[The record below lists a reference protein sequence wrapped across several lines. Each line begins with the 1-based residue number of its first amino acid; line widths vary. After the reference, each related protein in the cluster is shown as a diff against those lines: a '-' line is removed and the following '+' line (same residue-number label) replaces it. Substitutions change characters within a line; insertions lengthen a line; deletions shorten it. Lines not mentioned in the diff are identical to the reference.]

1 MILTMFSNLLLLFC
15 LICHSGTP
23 RAGTK
28 LLHVTGKRGDSVILP
43 CEFEARQISHYSL
56 SSWSKTIYGCE
67 NEECESENGRVFKQG
82 NCDVVIKDLSF
93 SDAGKYVLRIYYNNA
108 QSMLERLTLEYYLHI
123 QDEISVKMG
132 EELKLDVL
140 LNNTEKVVHQN
151 KMSSEWTVVW
161 KREAGVRSDR
171 LTVRDGN
178 LTINALTVTDAGT
191 YRVLDFDDE
200 ILITVT
206 VTGSGTDAKEN
217 HTDDKT
223 ADTKQVSVLDWIMFI
238 GTSLSMLMIVLALI
252 IVMSRNHRIC
262 RYMYLKFGY
271 NDYR

>member
-15 LICHSGTP
+15 FICHSGTP

-28 LLHVTGKRGDSVILP
+28 LLHVTGKKGDSVILP
-43 CEFEARQISHYSL
+43 CEFGARQISHFYL

-140 LNNTEKVVHQN
+140 LTDTEKVVHQN

-161 KREAGVRSDR
+161 ERRAGVRSDR

-178 LTINALTVTDAGT
+178 LTINELTVTDEGI
-191 YRVLDFDDE
+191 YQVLDFDDE

-206 VTGSGTDAKEN
+206 VTGSGTDSKEN

-223 ADTKQVSVLDWIMFI
+223 DDTKQVSALDWMIPNGMGFSLVVLCLTLILIM
-238 GTSLSMLMIVLALI
+238 T
-252 IVMSRNHRIC
+252 RNHRIF
-262 RYMYLKFGY
+262 RYIYFTFGY
-271 NDYR
+271 DYR

>member
-1 MILTMFSNLLLLFC
+1 MFSNLLRLLFC
-15 LICHSGTP
+15 FICYSGTP

-28 LLHVTGKRGDSVILP
+28 LVHVTGKKGDSVILP
-43 CEFEARQISHYSL
+43 CEFEARQISHYHL
-56 SSWSKTIYGCE
+56 SSWSKTIYVCQ

-93 SDAGKYVLRIYYNNA
+93 SDAGKYVLRVNYNNA

-132 EELKLDVL
+132 EELKLDDL
-140 LNNTEKVVHQN
+140 LSNTKKVVHQN
-151 KMSSEWTVVW
+151 KISTEWTEVW
-161 KREAGVRSDR
+161 KRRAGVRSDQ

-178 LTINALTVTDAGT
+178 LTINALTVTDEGT

-206 VTGSGTDAKEN
+206 VTGSGTDSKEN
-217 HTDDKT
+217 HTDDDKT
-223 ADTKQVSVLDWIMFI
+223 DDTKQVSVLDWIMRVGMGFSLVLI
-238 GTSLSMLMIVLALI
+238 GLALI
-252 IVMSRNHRIC
+252 IIITRNHRLL
-262 RYMYLKFGY
+262 RYVV
-271 NDYR
+271 